1 MSMALLRCPQERPTA
16 TRFGGGGEDG
26 GGGAIGSGEG
36 GCGES
41 GCDEGG
47 GEGDEANRAG
57 AEAGAGVWAGVKA

>member
-1 MSMALLRCPQERPTA
+1 MAVVAELVGD
-16 TRFGGGGEDG
+16 GGGGY
-26 GGGAIGSGEG
+26 GGGAIGGGEG

-57 AEAGAGVWAGVKA
+57 AEAGAGVWAGVGWCLS